1 MYTKQ
6 VDSFGDRQNLFSD
19 LWNTGS
25 SSNLL
30 TYFFLILCLSA
41 GQVMVGPLSVKD
53 PNLIPP
59 DFEEFLSSSGGNG
72 FIIVSFGSN
81 VASLLPQ
88 AEVDML
94 ALAFGK
100 LKQQVVWRLKGTVT

>member
-1 MYTKQ
+1 
-6 VDSFGDRQNLFSD
+6 
-19 LWNTGS
+19 
-25 SSNLL
+25 
-30 TYFFLILCLSA
+30 
-41 GQVMVGPLSVKD
+41 MVGPLSVKD

-59 DFEEFLSSSGGNG
+59 DFEEFVSSSGGNG

-100 LKQQVVWRLKGTVT
+100 LKQRLVWRLKGTAT